1 MACFS
6 TAGESAAQ
14 IEISPSDLN
23 LAVGASGRENPPFDA
38 PQTVSLLPPPPP
50 QPEPLPD
57 FLPFSESNSLETG
70 RDRFPPADAD
80 AAPPLISAPLFNFP
94 VEAESVD
101 LLR

>member
-1 MACFS
+1 M
-6 TAGESAAQ
+6 GESAAQ

-38 PQTVSLLPPPPP
+38 QTVSLLPPTE
-50 QPEPLPD
+50 PEPFPD
-57 FLPFSESNSLETG
+57 FLPFSEPNSLETG
-70 RDRFPPADAD
+70 RDRFPAATAD
-80 AAPPLISAPLFNFP
+80 AAPPLISAPSFNFP

>member
-1 MACFS
+1 M
-6 TAGESAAQ
+6 GDSAAQ

-23 LAVGASGRENPPFDA
+23 FAVGASGRGNPPFA
-38 PQTVSLLPPPPP
+38 AQTTSLLPQ

-57 FLPFSESNSLETG
+57 FLPFSASNSLETG
-70 RDRFPPADAD
+70 RDLFPLAVPD

-94 VEAESVD
+94 VDAESMD